1 MDSNKSVLQ
10 INLCELN
17 YNSGKAVGGSIVVF
31 DEIVRLKKKLR
42 KTETD
47 WPGTEPIQRD

>member
-1 MDSNKSVLQ
+1 MFILFKIKQKHVNRIKIGEDMDSNKSVLQ

-31 DEIVRLKKKLR
+31 D
-42 KTETD
+42 
-47 WPGTEPIQRD
+47 